1 MSCVAALRSK
11 LLGTLPHQ
19 RVATSHVDMH
29 ESRGMNLSHLPTVET
44 VKSVREP
51 KVRIRPSQG
60 LFHLDLS
67 TLWQYRELLVFLVWR
82 DIRVR
87 YKQAIIGAGWAVFQ
101 PLVAMLL
108 FTAIFSYIAKLPSD
122 GVPYPL
128 FAYAGLLPWNFI
140 AQATS
145 RSGTSLVGESHLISK
160 VYFPRLIIPAAAA
173 ATPAVDLLFA
183 LIMIIPLMV
192 WYGVTPGWQLLFFP
206 VFVLIA
212 LLAALA
218 VSLWFSALHVKFRDV
233 GHIIPFFVQFWMFAS
248 PVVYPISLIPDRW
261 RGLYSLNPVVGVVE
275 GFRWTLLGQPAP
287 ALSTMI
293 PSLSIVLA
301 LFVSGVIFFKH
312 MERTF
317 ADVI

>member
-1 MSCVAALRSK
+1 MTMKASNSLDVPSVPIPTPGQVVR
-11 LLGTLPHQ
+11 T
-19 RVATSHVDMH
+19 
-29 ESRGMNLSHLPTVET
+29 PTV
-44 VKSVREP
+44 K
-51 KVRIRPSQG
+51 IRPSRG
-60 LFHLDLS
+60 WLHLDLGA
-67 TLWQYRELLVFLVWR
+67 LWQYRELLVFLVWR
-82 DIRVR
+82 DTKVR

-101 PLVAMLL
+101 PLISMLL
-108 FTAIFSYIAKLPSD
+108 FTAIFSYLAKLPSD

-160 VYFPRLIIPAAAA
+160 VYFPRLIIPLAAA
-173 ATPAVDLLFA
+173 ATPAVDLVCSL
-183 LIMIIPLMV
+183 LMMIPLML
-192 WYGVTPGWQLLFFP
+192 WFGMTPGWQIFLFPIFL
-206 VFVLIA
+206 VMA

-248 PVVYPISLIPDRW
+248 PVVYPVSLIPEQW
-261 RGLYSLNPVVGVVE
+261 RALYSLNPVVGVVE
-275 GFRWTLLGQPAP
+275 GFRWTLLGQRA
-287 ALSTMI
+287 
-293 PSLSIVLA
+293 PSLEMMLPSIAIVLL
-301 LFVSGVIFFKH
+301 LFVSGVIYFKR

>member
-1 MSCVAALRSK
+1 
-11 LLGTLPHQ
+11 
-19 RVATSHVDMH
+19 
-29 ESRGMNLSHLPTVET
+29 
-44 VKSVREP
+44 
-51 KVRIRPSQG
+51 
-60 LFHLDLS
+60 
-67 TLWQYRELLVFLVWR
+67 
-82 DIRVR
+82 
-87 YKQAIIGAGWAVFQ
+87 
-101 PLVAMLL
+101 MLL
-108 FTAIFSYIAKLPSD
+108 FTLIFSYLAKLPSD

-160 VYFPRLIIPAAAA
+160 VYFPRLIIPLAAA

-183 LIMIIPLMV
+183 LVVVIPLML
-192 WYGVTPGWQLLFFP
+192 WYGVTPGWPLLFFP
-206 VFVLIA
+206 FFILIA

-248 PVVYPISLIPDRW
+248 PVVYPVSLIPEQW

-275 GFRWTLLGQPAP
+275 GFRWTLLGQAPPAVE
-287 ALSTMI
+287 TMI
-293 PSLSIVLA
+293 PSLSIVIV
-301 LFVSGVIFFKH
+301 LFVSGVVYFKR

>member
-1 MSCVAALRSK
+1 MNMEKSETGSILQVPVADIRKADRK
-11 LLGTLPHQ
+11 PTVKIRP
-19 RVATSHVDMH
+19 
-29 ESRGMNLSHLPTVET
+29 SRGM
-44 VKSVREP
+44 
-51 KVRIRPSQG
+51 
-60 LFHLDLS
+60 FHLDLHS
-67 TLWQYRELLVFLVWR
+67 LWKYRELLVFLVWR
-82 DIRVR
+82 DTKVR
-87 YKQAIIGAGWAVFQ
+87 YKQAVIGAGWAVFQ
-101 PLVAMLL
+101 PLISMLL
-108 FTAIFSYIAKLPSD
+108 FTAIFSSLAKLPSD

-160 VYFPRLIIPAAAA
+160 VYFPRLIIPLAAA
-173 ATPAVDLLFA
+173 ATPAVDLVCA
-183 LIMIIPLMV
+183 LVMMIPLML
-192 WYGVTPGWQLLFFP
+192 WFGITPGWQILLFP
-206 VFVLIA
+206 IFVMLA

-248 PVVYPISLIPDRW
+248 PVVYPVSLIPERW
-261 RGLYSLNPVVGVVE
+261 RALYSLNPVVGVVE

-287 ALSTMI
+287 ALETII
-293 PSLSIVLA
+293 PSICIVL
-301 LFVSGVIFFKH
+301 LFFVSGVVYFKR

>member
-1 MSCVAALRSK
+1 MSVAEVPA
-11 LLGTLPHQ
+11 
-19 RVATSHVDMH
+19 A
-29 ESRGMNLSHLPTVET
+29 GMQKAE
-44 VKSVREP
+44 REP
-51 KVRIRPSQG
+51 LVRIRPSRG
-60 LFHLDLS
+60 LFHLDLAS
-67 TLWQYRELLVFLVWR
+67 VWQYRELLVFLVWR
-82 DIRVR
+82 DVKVR
-87 YKQAIIGAGWAVFQ
+87 YKQAVIGAGWAIFQ
-101 PLVAMLL
+101 PLISMLL
-108 FTAIFSYIAKLPSD
+108 FTLIFSYLAKLPSD

-160 VYFPRLIIPAAAA
+160 VYFPRLIIPLAAA

-183 LIMIIPLMV
+183 LVVVIPLML
-192 WYGVTPGWQLLFFP
+192 WYGVTPGWPILFFP
-206 VFVLIA
+206 FFILIA

-248 PVVYPISLIPDRW
+248 PVVYPVSLIPEQW

-275 GFRWTLLGQPAP
+275 GFRWSLLGQAPPAIE
-287 ALSTMI
+287 TMI
-293 PSLSIVLA
+293 PSLSIVMV
-301 LFVSGVIFFKH
+301 LFVSGVVYFKR

>member
-1 MSCVAALRSK
+1 MTMKASNSLDVPSVPIPTPGQVVR
-11 LLGTLPHQ
+11 T
-19 RVATSHVDMH
+19 
-29 ESRGMNLSHLPTVET
+29 PTV
-44 VKSVREP
+44 K
-51 KVRIRPSQG
+51 IRPSRG
-60 LFHLDLS
+60 WLHLDLGA
-67 TLWQYRELLVFLVWR
+67 LWQYRELLVFLVWR
-82 DIRVR
+82 DTKVR

-101 PLVAMLL
+101 PLISMLL
-108 FTAIFSYIAKLPSD
+108 FTAIFSYLAKLPSD

-160 VYFPRLIIPAAAA
+160 VYFPRLIIPLAAA
-173 ATPAVDLLFA
+173 ATPAVDLVCSL
-183 LIMIIPLMV
+183 LMMIPLML
-192 WYGVTPGWQLLFFP
+192 WFGMTPGWQIFLFPIFL
-206 VFVLIA
+206 VMA

-248 PVVYPISLIPDRW
+248 PVVYPVSLIPEQW
-261 RGLYSLNPVVGVVE
+261 RALYSLNPVVGVVE
-275 GFRWTLLGQPAP
+275 GFRWTLLGQRA
-287 ALSTMI
+287 
-293 PSLSIVLA
+293 PSLEMMLPSIVIVLL
-301 LFVSGVIFFKH
+301 LFVSGVIYFKR

>member
-1 MSCVAALRSK
+1 MSVAHTPVT
-11 LLGTLPHQ
+11 GMQ
-19 RVATSHVDMH
+19 NAT
-29 ESRGMNLSHLPTVET
+29 
-44 VKSVREP
+44 REP
-51 KVRIRPSQG
+51 SVRIRPSRG
-60 LFHLDLS
+60 LFHLDLQS
-67 TLWQYRELLVFLVWR
+67 VWQYRELLVFLVWR
-82 DIRVR
+82 DVKVR
-87 YKQAIIGAGWAVFQ
+87 YKQAVIGAGWAIFQ
-101 PLVAMLL
+101 PLISMLL
-108 FTAIFSYIAKLPSD
+108 FTLIFSYLAKLPSD

-160 VYFPRLIIPAAAA
+160 VYFPRLIIPLAAA

-183 LIMIIPLMV
+183 LVVIIPLML
-192 WYGVTPGWQLLFFP
+192 WYGVTPGWPLIFFP
-206 VFVLIA
+206 LFIFIA

-248 PVVYPISLIPDRW
+248 PVVYPVSLIPEQW
-261 RGLYSLNPVVGVVE
+261 RGVYSLNPVVGVVE
-275 GFRWTLLGQPAP
+275 GFRWTLLGQAPPAIH
-287 ALSTMI
+287 TMI
-293 PSLSIVLA
+293 PSLAIVML
-301 LFVSGVIFFKH
+301 LFVSGVVYFKR

>member
-1 MSCVAALRSK
+1 
-11 LLGTLPHQ
+11 
-19 RVATSHVDMH
+19 
-29 ESRGMNLSHLPTVET
+29 MNTFPLSVSIVRKAE
-44 VKSVREP
+44 REP
-51 KVRIRPSQG
+51 TVRIRPSRG
-60 LFHLDLS
+60 LFHLDLAS
-67 TLWQYRELLVFLVWR
+67 IWQYRELFLFLVWR
-82 DIRVR
+82 DVKVR
-87 YKQAIIGAGWAVFQ
+87 YKQAVIGAGWAIFQ
-101 PLVAMLL
+101 PLISMLL
-108 FTAIFSYIAKLPSD
+108 FTLIFSYLAKLPSD
-122 GVPYPL
+122 GMPYPL

-160 VYFPRLIIPAAAA
+160 VYFPRLIIPLAAA

-183 LIMIIPLMV
+183 LVVIIPLML
-192 WYGVTPGWQLLFFP
+192 WYGVIPGWQIVFFP
-206 VFVLIA
+206 LFLFIA

-248 PVVYPISLIPDRW
+248 PVVYPVSLIPEQW

-275 GFRWTLLGQPAP
+275 GFRWTLLGQAPP
-287 ALSTMI
+287 ALETML
-293 PSLSIVLA
+293 PSLSIVMV
-301 LFVSGVIFFKH
+301 LFVSGVVYFKR